1 MNELLEIIRGLIP
14 DVEITETTDLLE
26 SKLLDSITT
35 VELTALLEEEFD
47 IEFTPVD
54 VVPENFQTPE
64 AIFALVERKME
75 E

>member
-64 AIFALVERKME
+64 AIFALVEKKME

>member
-54 VVPENFQTPE
+54 VVPANFQTPE